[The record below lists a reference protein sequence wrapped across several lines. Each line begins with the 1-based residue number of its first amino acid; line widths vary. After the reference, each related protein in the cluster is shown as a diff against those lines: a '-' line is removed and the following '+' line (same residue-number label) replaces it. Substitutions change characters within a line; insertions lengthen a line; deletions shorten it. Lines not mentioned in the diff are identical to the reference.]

1 MKFRSTPF
9 PKMLWYCD
17 RLIVKH
23 PYHDLGAPGLEFETG
38 DVSYSNRHD
47 TSLFG
52 VRSATLGAPG
62 LEFETGD
69 VSYSNRHDTSLFGV
83 RRAERSEMTAFDET
97 LIFSL

>member
-52 VRSATLGAPG
+52 VR
-62 LEFETGD
+62 
-69 VSYSNRHDTSLFGV
+69 
-83 RRAERSEMTAFDET
+83 RAERSEMTAFDET